1 MRHTLPADIPYPNQ
15 SVPTKLC
22 YTLHCYIEC
31 EMAKK
36 IILYQLA
43 KSLAEQLDQQ
53 EADLE
58 EEYEN
63 NEQNVTID
71 NDDEDDGTDVLK
83 DHDDKLKEF
92 TRMQNDE
99 RQKLVQSQ
107 KHCVLSNLQ
116 ERKFG
121 NPRVLSRER
130 NMSLERVHQQNKTEA
145 QQKMNDLQDEVQD
158 IRQGKLFTFFRVRDQ
173 LTEEL
178 DLVHD
183 HIFMVDNPDL
193 NHEQLLAIADRS
205 ACLVA
210 FDLRNY

>member
-1 MRHTLPADIPYPNQ
+1 
-15 SVPTKLC
+15 
-22 YTLHCYIEC
+22 
-31 EMAKK
+31 MAKQ
-36 IILYQLA
+36 IFLYKLA
-43 KSLAEQLDQQ
+43 KDLAEQLEDDEEGLEQ
-53 EADLE
+53 EYDDNIE
-58 EEYEN
+58 F
-63 NEQNVTID
+63 VTLD
-71 NDDEDDGTDVLK
+71 NDDEDDGTALLK
-83 DHDDKLKEF
+83 KYNEKLEEF
-92 TRMQNDE
+92 TKKHNEE
-99 RQKLVQSQ
+99 RQNLLQSQ
-107 KHCVLSNLQ
+107 KQCVLSNLQ

-130 NMSLERVHQQNKTEA
+130 NMSLKRVHQQNKTEA

-183 HIFMVDNPDL
+183 HGFMVGSHDL

-205 ACLVA
+205 ACFVA